1 VARCAACLS
10 RGNNSWDQDSSAKA
24 QRHRLQDLEGSMI
37 EVILCAIFGAICF
50 GIFLIGLIIRQL
62 NAVIEKLHNM
72 DEDRDE

>member
-1 VARCAACLS
+1 MAKHESSIS

-62 NAVIEKLHNM
+62 NAVLEKLHNVED
-72 DEDRDE
+72 DE